1 MNKAGPSWLRIGAEF
16 LIIVAGVSVSL
27 AADRWR
33 QANEDRETERTLLS
47 GLETDLESDAEELEA
62 LASRARN
69 WDLTT
74 QWVNLNEDR
83 SDIPT
88 DSVAMM
94 FQSFGLISMYQPVRA
109 AYSGA
114 IGSGGISLILEDSLQ
129 MAVINYY
136 EVRQPYI
143 LQFFALVFDQWTKWY
158 DISAPYLNWG
168 IQPSD
173 TTMFAAIRSSNP
185 PELRESWTTIS
196 SDAAFMGHIDITGM
210 LGGNASLRIDET
222 LAENRALR
230 EQIRARLER

>member
-1 MNKAGPSWLRIGAEF
+1 MNRAGPSWLRIGAEF

-47 GLETDLESDAEELEA
+47 GLETDLESDAEELKA

-173 TTMFAAIRSSNP
+173 TTMFAAARPRNL

>member
-1 MNKAGPSWLRIGAEF
+1 MNRAGPSWLRIGAEF
-16 LIIVAGVSVSL
+16 LIIVAGVSISL
-27 AADRWR
+27 AAERWR
-33 QANEDRETERTLLS
+33 QATEDREAEQTLLS
-47 GLETDLESDAEELEA
+47 GLEVDLESDAGELEA
-62 LASRARN
+62 LARNARN
-69 WDLTT
+69 WDRTA
-74 QWVNLNEDR
+74 QWVSLNEDR
-83 SDIPT
+83 SDVPT
-88 DSVAMM
+88 DSVALM
-94 FQSFGLISMYQPVRA
+94 FQPFGVTSFYQPVRA

-114 IGSGGISLILEDSLQ
+114 IGSGGISLILEDSLR

-136 EVRQPYI
+136 EVRQPWI
-143 LQFFALVFDQWTKWY
+143 LQFFNLVFDNWRKWY

-210 LGGNASLRIDET
+210 LGGNASLRIDQA

-230 EQIRARLER
+230 ERIRAQLER

>member
-1 MNKAGPSWLRIGAEF
+1 MNRAGPSWLRIGAEF

-47 GLETDLESDAEELEA
+47 GLETDLESDAEELKA

-210 LGGNASLRIDET
+210 LGGNASLRIDQA

-230 EQIRARLER
+230 ERIRAQLER

>member
-47 GLETDLESDAEELEA
+47 GLETDLESDAEELKA

-173 TTMFAAIRSSNP
+173 TTMFAAARPRNL